1 MIRLNDPISESL
13 KVLVEYFNSRN
24 VPYVIVGGVS
34 VLILG
39 RSRLT
44 MDIDI
49 IVDHTKLD
57 REDFVNFL
65 KSNNFDA
72 TLKDFEGFDEQTHCS
87 IFYKD
92 GMFRID
98 IKGVYTALERE
109 SIDKS
114 IVGLYDGIS
123 IKIDNPQNIVL
134 FKLKYGSEQDYEDAL
149 AVYIRNMEIINKE
162 ELKEKA
168 KEMSV
173 SDKLESFLNEVESF
187 LKEKGEIF

>member
-1 MIRLNDPISESL
+1 MNDPISESL

-39 RSRLT
+39 RARLT

-72 TLKDFEGFDEQTHCS
+72 TLNDFEEFDEQTHCS
-87 IFYKD
+87 IYYKE
-92 GMFRID
+92 G
-98 IKGVYTALERE
+98 
-109 SIDKS
+109 
-114 IVGLYDGIS
+114 
-123 IKIDNPQNIVL
+123 
-134 FKLKYGSEQDYEDAL
+134 
-149 AVYIRNMEIINKE
+149 MEIINRE